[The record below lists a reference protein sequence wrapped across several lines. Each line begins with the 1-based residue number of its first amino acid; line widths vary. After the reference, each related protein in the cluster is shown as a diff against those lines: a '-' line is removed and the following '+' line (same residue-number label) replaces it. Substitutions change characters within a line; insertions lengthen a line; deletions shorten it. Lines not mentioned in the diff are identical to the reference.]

1 MLKPL
6 CSPCNRHRNQA
17 RGVCFGFGPDDDFN
31 VAIEQR
37 QKSHQPFRRKAREFV
52 VLDMHCFVARSYLL
66 TGDYQ
71 RRHFVPVKLKVGC
84 NVAENRRECPDFQC
98 IVRGNSDVM
107 FAVAGCGQPDMATG
121 LTADL
126 VSESTRCL
134 GQLAT

>member
-66 TGDYQ
+66 TGEYQ
-71 RRHFVPVKLKVGC
+71 RRHFVPVKLKVAAMLPRIAASVPIFSASCAG
-84 NVAENRRECPDFQC
+84 
-98 IVRGNSDVM
+98 IVM
-107 FAVAGCGQPDMATG
+107 
-121 LTADL
+121 
-126 VSESTRCL
+126 
-134 GQLAT
+134 